1 MADNDDDL
9 SLKVGGQ
16 KLAGWTTVNV
26 AAGIESCPRS
36 FDVAMTERFPGE
48 FADVVVKAG
57 DACEVYIGSDRVITG
72 YVDRYLPVI
81 AARQHAIHIT
91 GRGKCEDLVDCSAEW
106 KNSQIQSATVLS
118 IAQKLANPYGIAVLA
133 LGDIGEPV
141 PQFNII
147 WGETP
152 YQVIERIARFRALL
166 VYESSGGNLILS
178 RAGSAA
184 HATGIVE
191 GQNVENATA
200 LSGMDQRY
208 SEYIVRTLNI
218 SNADIDGVGDIVEIV
233 ANKGV
238 PRHRRLYI
246 IAEAGDTGD
255 YSVAKIR
262 GLWEAAARGGRS
274 FNAQV
279 TVDSWR
285 DGAGLLWQP
294 NNFVRLELPT
304 LKLPA
309 VNWVI
314 GSVTFRRDAQGTHA
328 DILAMP
334 KEAFLPEPFLLT
346 PLFRDVD
353 ADQQNPIS
361 LPTNPLQ

>member
-106 KNSQIQSATVLS
+106 PGNQVLSATVLS

-166 VYESSGGNLILS
+166 TYESAGGTLILS
-178 RAGSAA
+178 RAGSDT

-191 GQNVENATA
+191 GGNVENATA
-200 LSGMDQRY
+200 LLGMDQRF
-208 SEYIVRTLNI
+208 SEYVVRTLNF
-218 SNADIDGVGDIVEIV
+218 SNPDIDGVGDIIETVPDE
-233 ANKGV
+233 GV

-246 IAEAGDTGD
+246 IAEAGDTPD
-255 YSVAKIR
+255 LSIAKQR
-262 GLWEAAARGGRS
+262 GHWEASRRAGRS

-279 TVDSWR
+279 TIDSWR

-309 VNWVI
+309 VNWLI
-314 GSVTFRRDAQGTHA
+314 GSVTFRRDGQGTHA
-328 DILAMP
+328 DLLCMP
-334 KEAFLPEPFLLT
+334 KEAFLPEPFLLA
-346 PLFRDVD
+346 PLFRDV
-353 ADQQNPIS
+353 APPPS
-361 LPTNPLQ
+361 P